1 MDQRPQQG
9 FDRNTVTGIVLISLI
24 TAVWMFFFAPDP
36 IEPAIDQP
44 DAVAEQPL
52 PEVGTPDAD
61 EVQELRGTSPEAPT
75 SDLFAEAAQGDAR
88 RIAVKTDRYV
98 ATFSTRGGTLV
109 SMALTNY
116 RRSASEERVDLV
128 DNADGALALV
138 FTPPRGSIVDTRALF
153 FEPSFDGDTL
163 FVPEGQEAQLAFSA
177 AVAGGELRQTYTFR
191 PETYEVDLDVEGVG
205 TNILANSGGYDLL
218 WDGAIPL
225 TETAE
230 GVNDEVTNSG
240 VYVHSGGET
249 ESLKMTGDGEESE
262 SFPGSVEWV
271 AVKSKYFVAAVLPLS
286 GTDGAEV
293 EAARLGEPGAD
304 GFGQTFVARLE
315 MPVPSGADRFRL
327 YLGPVDLNRL
337 RDVDDDLFDVVDYGF
352 GQTITRPLAKYIIA
366 PTFRFLGAFLPNY
379 GLVIILFAF
388 LFKLLVYPL
397 TKKAL
402 TSQVRMKELQ
412 PQMEAIKEKHGDDP
426 QKQQQAMMAMYKDAG
441 VNPLGGC
448 LPMLLQ
454 YPIIIALWR
463 FFQNSIVIRQEPFLW
478 AADLSAPDPILQ
490 LPFTIPFYG
499 DFVSGFCLIMGIAMA
514 AQMRF
519 AMPATGGNAAQA
531 RIFQVVLPLMLFVF
545 FNRLA
550 SGLSLYYLMY
560 NVLTVAQQKWIEHD
574 LKKNPPKK
582 KVEVKGTPV
591 SKRKRGQQSN
601 GQSNGVAP
609 ARKTRR
615 AK

>member
-1 MDQRPQQG
+1 VDQRPQSG
-9 FDRNTVTGIVLISLI
+9 FDRNTVTGIALIFLI
-24 TAVWMFFFAPDP
+24 TAAWMMFFAP
-36 IEPAIDQP
+36 EQP
-44 DAVAEQPL
+44 DPALDTPDPVAEQPL
-52 PEVGTPDAD
+52 PEVGSEEAEAPQELRAD
-61 EVQELRGTSPEAPT
+61 EVQTPSG
-75 SDLFAEAAQGDAR
+75 DLFASATQGEAR

-98 ATFSTRGGTLV
+98 ATLSTRGGTLV
-109 SMALTNY
+109 SMALQNY
-116 RRSASEERVDLV
+116 LRSGSTDKVELV

-138 FTPPRGSIVDTRALF
+138 FTPPRGSIVDTRALY

-163 FVPEGQEAQLAFSA
+163 FVGEGEEATLAFSA
-177 AVAGGELRQTYTFR
+177 PIAGGALTQTYTFR
-191 PETYEVDLDVEGVG
+191 AGTYEVDLDVQGEG

-230 GVNDEVTNSG
+230 GINDEVTNSG

-249 ESLKMTGDGEESE
+249 ESLKLTEAGEESE

-271 AVKSKYFVAAVLPLS
+271 AVKSKYFVAAVLPQA

-293 EAARLGEPGAD
+293 EAARLGEPGVD
-304 GFGQTFVARLE
+304 GFGQAFSARLE
-315 MPVPSGADRFRL
+315 MPAPSGVDRYRL
-327 YLGPVDLNRL
+327 YLGPVDLNRM
-337 RDVDDDLFDVVDYGF
+337 REVDGDLFDIVDFGF
-352 GQTITRPLAKYIIA
+352 GETMTRPISKYLIA
-366 PTFRFLGAFLPNY
+366 PSFRFLGSFLPNY

-412 PQMEAIKEKHGDDP
+412 PKMEAIKEKYGDDP
-426 QKQQQAMMAMYKDAG
+426 QKQQQAMMAMYREAG

-454 YPIIIALWR
+454 YPVIISLWR
-463 FFQNSIVIRQEPFLW
+463 YFQNSIVIRQEPFLW
-478 AADLSAPDPILQ
+478 ANDLSAPDPILH

-499 DFVSGFCLIMGIAMA
+499 DFVAGFCLIMGVAMA
-514 AQMRF
+514 VQMRF
-519 AMPATGGNAAQA
+519 AMPASGANAGQA
-531 RIFQVVLPLMLFVF
+531 RLFQVILPLMLFVF

-560 NVLTVAQQKWIEHD
+560 NILTVAQQKWIEHD
-574 LKKNPPKK
+574 LKKNPPKP
-582 KVEVKGTPV
+582 KVEVKGSPV
-591 SKRKRGQQSN
+591 KGKARRSGQ
-601 GQSNGVAP
+601 NGVAT
-609 ARKTRR
+609 RKKTRR

>member
-1 MDQRPQQG
+1 M
-9 FDRNTVTGIVLISLI
+9 TGIVLISLI
-24 TAVWMFFFAPDP
+24 TAVWMFFFAPAP
-36 IEPAIDQP
+36 VEPAIDPP
-44 DAVAEQPL
+44 DPVAEQPL

-61 EVQELRGTSPEAPT
+61 EVQELRGTAPEAPT
-75 SDLFAEAAQGDAR
+75 DDAFAAALQGDAR

-128 DNADGALALV
+128 DNVDGALALV
-138 FTPPRGSIVDTRALF
+138 FTPPRGSIVDTRSLF

-163 FVPEGQEAQLAFSA
+163 FVPEGEEAQLAFAA

-249 ESLKMTGDGEESE
+249 ESLKMTEDGEESE

-315 MPVPSGADRFRL
+315 MPVPTGADRFRL

-519 AMPATGGNAAQA
+519 AMPATGTNAAQA

-582 KVEVKGTPV
+582 KVVVKGTPV
-591 SKRKRGQQSN
+591 SKTKRGKPSN
-601 GQSNGVAP
+601 GQSNGVAKTK
-609 ARKTRR
+609 KTRR

>member
-24 TAVWMFFFAPDP
+24 TAVWMFFFAPAQP
-36 IEPAIDQP
+36 EPALEP
-44 DAVAEQPL
+44 SEPVAEQPL
-52 PEVGTPDAD
+52 PEMGSPDAD
-61 EVQELRGTSPEAPT
+61 EVQELRSTAPEAPT
-75 SDLFAEAAQGDAR
+75 DDLFAGAAQGDAR

-109 SMALTNY
+109 SMALTSY
-116 RRSASEERVDLV
+116 LRSATTDPVDLV

-138 FTPPRGSIVDTRALF
+138 FTPPRGSIVDTRALY
-153 FEPSFDGDTL
+153 FEPSFEGDTL
-163 FVPEGQEAQLAFSA
+163 FVPEGEEAVLAFSA
-177 AVAGGELRQTYTFR
+177 PVGGGELRQTYTFR
-191 PETYEVDLDVEGVG
+191 PDTYEVDLDVEGVG

-230 GVNDEVTNSG
+230 GVDDEVTNSG

-249 ESLKMTGDGEESE
+249 EAMKLTEAGEESE

-271 AVKSKYFVAAVLPLS
+271 AVKSKYFVAAVLPQS

-293 EAARLGEPGAD
+293 EAARLGDPGLD
-304 GFGQTFVARLE
+304 GFGQRFVARLE
-315 MPVPSGADRFRL
+315 MPTPTGADRFRL

-352 GQTITRPLAKYIIA
+352 GQTITRPIAKYIVA
-366 PTFRFLGAFLPNY
+366 PSFRFLGAFLPNY

-388 LFKLLVYPL
+388 LVKILVYPL
-397 TKKAL
+397 TKKSL
-402 TSQVRMKELQ
+402 TSQARMKELQ
-412 PQMEAIKEKHGDDP
+412 PKMEAIKEKYGDDP
-426 QKQQQAMMAMYKDAG
+426 QKQQQAMMAMYKEAG

-478 AADLSAPDPILQ
+478 AADLSAPDPILH
-490 LPFTIPFYG
+490 LPFTVPFYG

-514 AQMRF
+514 VQMRF
-519 AMPATGGNAAQA
+519 AMPASGANAAQA
-531 RIFQVVLPLMLFVF
+531 KIFQVVLPLMLFVF

-560 NVLTVAQQKWIEHD
+560 NVLTVAQQKWIEHQ
-574 LKKNPPKK
+574 LKNAPPAPP

-591 SKRKRGQQSN
+591 GKRQN
-601 GQSNGVAP
+601 GATNGSANVK
-609 ARKTRR
+609 KTRR